1 MRRKNFFKN
10 MSNVAKFGLL
20 GTTLTFVFYA
30 LFMTIV
36 MNNVP
41 LEKYNPLTK

>member
-1 MRRKNFFKN
+1 

-30 LFMTIV
+30 IFMTIV
-36 MNNVP
+36 MNYIP
-41 LEKYNPLTK
+41 LNKYDPLT